1 MHPFS
6 PDEFHSIYSKVPRL
20 TVGVVVETPKG
31 IVLTQR
37 TLPSWN
43 GQWHIPGGTVFYK
56 ETLEE
61 AIQRVSLEELG
72 VRVHIQR
79 LLGYLHYPS
88 EKKERGFGWTIELNF
103 LCKIASGKLRGSKQG
118 AIGIFQVLPENTIH
132 EAKEF
137 LKKHFSLK

>member
-1 MHPFS
+1 MRPFS
-6 PDEFHSIYSKVPRL
+6 PDEFRSIYSKVPRL

-31 IVLTQR
+31 IVLTKR
-37 TLPSWN
+37 TLPSWS

-56 ETLEE
+56 ETLGE
-61 AIQRVSLEELG
+61 AVQRVSLEELG

-88 EKKERGFGWTIELNF
+88 EEKERGFGWTIELNF
-103 LCKIASGKLRGSKQG
+103 LCKIASGKLRNSKQG

-137 LKKHFSLK
+137 LKKHFNLK